1 MKPIDIYI
9 AKALT
14 LAIVIMVMQLLLSYP
29 AVVIYSV
36 LIAPPGQSEGSYAAA
51 AMQVITWW
59 ARIGGT
65 VMFFFAGWLFT
76 GRQRTRNAYAFV
88 AAMCGWYLLLELVG
102 FVFLGEIA
110 RFFTSAVAPWIAPQ
124 FVAGFLGVLVAR
136 RTLPANE
143 QPIP

>member
-1 MKPIDIYI
+1 VKPIDIYI

-14 LAIVIMVMQLLLSYP
+14 LAVVIMAVQFLLCYP
-29 AVVIYSV
+29 VVVIYSV
-36 LIAPPGQSEGSYAAA
+36 LIAPPGQSEAFYSAAA
-51 AMQVITWW
+51 TQVITWW

-65 VMFFFAGWLFT
+65 AMFFFAGWLFT
-76 GRQRTRNAYAFV
+76 GRQRARNAYAFV
-88 AAMCGWYLLLELVG
+88 AAMCGWYLLLELAG
-102 FVFLGEIA
+102 FAFLGEVVRLFA
-110 RFFTSAVAPWIAPQ
+110 GAVAPWVVPQ